1 MTIIKPAVAGTLES
15 SDCMVTVFPSESQG
29 VTIEIDSV
37 VLNRY
42 GDAIRRVAEDTV
54 KTLDVRQGIVKI
66 QDMGALDCVIAAR
79 VETAIRRSRMEKRG
93 AA

>member
-15 SDCMVTVFPSESQG
+15 SDCMVTVFPSEGQG
-29 VTIEIDSV
+29 VIFEINSV
-37 VLNRY
+37 VLPQY
-42 GDAIRRVAEDTV
+42 GDAIRKVAEDTV
-54 KTLDVRQGIVKI
+54 KTLDVRQGTVKI

-79 VETAIRRSRMEKRG
+79 VEAAIRRSQMEKRG